1 MVRTPS
7 LPASVFSDFV
17 QFEGND
23 VENFLQQTPFR
34 DFMDKSILLSS
45 RELYNAKKR
54 NLQSS
59 TKKSKARN
67 LARIKFLIRAC
78 TRPTPYGL
86 FAGAA
91 LGEFCENPNIEPL
104 VIDERK
110 AILECRAD
118 YSWLSH
124 FIYEM
129 ENNPSVYPQLQ
140 LRFNNNCYV
149 SGDRL
154 KNPHHS
160 NHGFLMPE
168 ETVTERTHMRNTPLI
183 TYVKQQAQTFIRYD
197 LLKSR
202 IQSKYPGVPEEKI
215 ISTIN
220 ALMEN
225 EVLLSNL
232 RAPANC
238 ENGLEYVLKILA
250 PIEGI
255 NRQKETLQKINTLI
269 NQMNGELEI
278 DQVNAKTIESVY
290 TLMDGLLNQKNE
302 KDLLAVNKGMVLQQ
316 NKLPYQVKEIVE
328 QFVEALTYLQV
339 DVPSRLEKFKR
350 QFQEEYG
357 SNVEVPFC
365 TIIDQND
372 FNGLSYLEKYQPSQD
387 EKDQKIK
394 QIVDEKIL
402 DCLQAQKEEINLS
415 ISLLI
420 MQQIINLIQQGIQSI
435 TFILQLV
442 VLYVCIDL
450 ASTIIS
456 GLMNYYTTKFSLKF
470 NLHIKD
476 CIMQKASQLSL
487 WHYENSNTYDK
498 IKLAEG
504 ANGGT
509 LMSQFTSF
517 TTLIGQAITSLSYIV
532 ILLHFNYIII
542 LIIVIMPII
551 KFLITNLINKKQFCI
566 IKARTNQER
575 KAWYYS
581 FIVTNGTHF
590 KELKTYNLLNYF
602 IKKYDDLYKKFN
614 QQDAAIAKE
623 TMVKMTS
630 LSIIEQIITGA
641 IFAYIIYCGFVGGIL
656 LGDVVAY
663 TRAAISNQTNIQSI
677 LQNISSIKKSNLYI
691 GQYYSFIDLE
701 NAKTLDEGKIIIDK
715 IHSLKL
721 ENLSFKYD
729 TGGYVLKNVNFEF
742 KEGNSYAIVGKNGSG
757 KTTLAKLLMGLYDN
771 YEGNIYVNG
780 IELRSIQKEHYSKRI
795 ASLFQDFIKYD
806 ATFRENIAYGNL
818 DLMDKDAELRDL
830 SNEFRIGHII
840 DHSKQNL
847 DTQLGYW
854 FDEGKQISFGEW
866 QKLAIA
872 RTFSKDADVIFLDE
886 PNSALDAISDYEI
899 SQLYQKLFQDKMGI
913 IIAHKFNNLIN
924 QVNNILV
931 IENGRLAESG
941 THTELLH
948 QGKIYYEMY
957 QLQNKNSAVL

>member
-1 MVRTPS
+1 MRYSCNDIFMVRTPS

-140 LRFNNNCYV
+140 LRFNN
-149 SGDRL
+149 
-154 KNPHHS
+154 
-160 NHGFLMPE
+160 
-168 ETVTERTHMRNTPLI
+168 
-183 TYVKQQAQTFIRYD
+183 
-197 LLKSR
+197 
-202 IQSKYPGVPEEKI
+202 
-215 ISTIN
+215 
-220 ALMEN
+220 
-225 EVLLSNL
+225 
-232 RAPANC
+232 
-238 ENGLEYVLKILA
+238 
-250 PIEGI
+250 
-255 NRQKETLQKINTLI
+255 
-269 NQMNGELEI
+269 
-278 DQVNAKTIESVY
+278 
-290 TLMDGLLNQKNE
+290 
-302 KDLLAVNKGMVLQQ
+302 
-316 NKLPYQVKEIVE
+316 
-328 QFVEALTYLQV
+328 
-339 DVPSRLEKFKR
+339 
-350 QFQEEYG
+350 
-357 SNVEVPFC
+357 
-365 TIIDQND
+365 
-372 FNGLSYLEKYQPSQD
+372 
-387 EKDQKIK
+387 
-394 QIVDEKIL
+394 
-402 DCLQAQKEEINLS
+402 
-415 ISLLI
+415 
-420 MQQIINLIQQGIQSI
+420 I

>member
-1 MVRTPS
+1 MIDAFTHDIAVEGSGKEMKNTGDQYRFFILFPRIIKS
-7 LPASVFSDFV
+7 MFEVDKRYLFV
-17 QFEGND
+17 
-23 VENFLQQTPFR
+23 
-34 DFMDKSILLSS
+34 SS
-45 RELYNAKKR
+45 A
-54 NLQSS
+54 
-59 TKKSKARN
+59 
-67 LARIKFLIRAC
+67 
-78 TRPTPYGL
+78 
-86 FAGAA
+86 
-91 LGEFCENPNIEPL
+91 
-104 VIDERK
+104 
-110 AILECRAD
+110 
-118 YSWLSH
+118 
-124 FIYEM
+124 
-129 ENNPSVYPQLQ
+129 
-140 LRFNNNCYV
+140 
-149 SGDRL
+149 
-154 KNPHHS
+154 
-160 NHGFLMPE
+160 
-168 ETVTERTHMRNTPLI
+168 VTI
-183 TYVKQQAQTFIRYD
+183 
-197 LLKSR
+197 
-202 IQSKYPGVPEEKI
+202 IQS
-215 ISTIN
+215 
-220 ALMEN
+220 L
-225 EVLLSNL
+225 
-232 RAPANC
+232 APA
-238 ENGLEYVLKILA
+238 
-250 PIEGI
+250 
-255 NRQKETLQKINTLI
+255 
-269 NQMNGELEI
+269 
-278 DQVNAKTIESVY
+278 
-290 TLMDGLLNQKNE
+290 
-302 KDLLAVNKGMVLQQ
+302 
-316 NKLPYQVKEIVE
+316 
-328 QFVEALTYLQV
+328 
-339 DVPSRLEKFKR
+339 
-350 QFQEEYG
+350 
-357 SNVEVPFC
+357 
-365 TIIDQND
+365 
-372 FNGLSYLEKYQPSQD
+372 
-387 EKDQKIK
+387 
-394 QIVDEKIL
+394 
-402 DCLQAQKEEINLS
+402 

-476 CIMQKASQLSL
+476 CIMQRASQLSL

>member
-1 MVRTPS
+1 MIDAFTHDIAVEGSGKEMKNTGDQYRFFILFPRIIKS
-7 LPASVFSDFV
+7 MFEVDKRYLFV
-17 QFEGND
+17 
-23 VENFLQQTPFR
+23 
-34 DFMDKSILLSS
+34 SS
-45 RELYNAKKR
+45 A
-54 NLQSS
+54 
-59 TKKSKARN
+59 
-67 LARIKFLIRAC
+67 
-78 TRPTPYGL
+78 
-86 FAGAA
+86 
-91 LGEFCENPNIEPL
+91 
-104 VIDERK
+104 
-110 AILECRAD
+110 
-118 YSWLSH
+118 
-124 FIYEM
+124 
-129 ENNPSVYPQLQ
+129 
-140 LRFNNNCYV
+140 
-149 SGDRL
+149 
-154 KNPHHS
+154 
-160 NHGFLMPE
+160 
-168 ETVTERTHMRNTPLI
+168 VTI
-183 TYVKQQAQTFIRYD
+183 
-197 LLKSR
+197 
-202 IQSKYPGVPEEKI
+202 IQS
-215 ISTIN
+215 
-220 ALMEN
+220 L
-225 EVLLSNL
+225 
-232 RAPANC
+232 APA
-238 ENGLEYVLKILA
+238 
-250 PIEGI
+250 
-255 NRQKETLQKINTLI
+255 
-269 NQMNGELEI
+269 
-278 DQVNAKTIESVY
+278 
-290 TLMDGLLNQKNE
+290 
-302 KDLLAVNKGMVLQQ
+302 
-316 NKLPYQVKEIVE
+316 
-328 QFVEALTYLQV
+328 
-339 DVPSRLEKFKR
+339 
-350 QFQEEYG
+350 
-357 SNVEVPFC
+357 
-365 TIIDQND
+365 
-372 FNGLSYLEKYQPSQD
+372 
-387 EKDQKIK
+387 
-394 QIVDEKIL
+394 
-402 DCLQAQKEEINLS
+402 

-757 KTTLAKLLMGLYDN
+757 KTTLAK
-771 YEGNIYVNG
+771 
-780 IELRSIQKEHYSKRI
+780 
-795 ASLFQDFIKYD
+795 YD